1 MFFII
6 LVLLLLVVLV
16 LFCCM
21 CGVYKKQR
29 RWREREE
36 MSSHRRD
43 EIDMPRAAN
52 PTFINTTPPQSSED
66 TSFVDLN
73 HSPWKEAESKSFDN
87 EHTDIIIHNGL
98 EGVNGTTLKIVSPT
112 KLSNSNEYFEEVDF
126 GLEEPPRYDEIEFKS
141 LPCGAAR
148 NGIVAMETINAT
160 HVNSGA
166 TALSRDEM
174 DEKRELELSSLKRG
188 DL

>member
-1 MFFII
+1 
-6 LVLLLLVVLV
+6 
-16 LFCCM
+16 M

-36 MSSHRRD
+36 MSSHRRGD

-52 PTFINTTPPQSSED
+52 PSFINTTPPQSSED

-87 EHTDIIIHNGL
+87 EHSDITIHNGL

-141 LPCGAAR
+141 LPRGAAR

-160 HVNSGA
+160 HVSSGA

-188 DL
+188 DF